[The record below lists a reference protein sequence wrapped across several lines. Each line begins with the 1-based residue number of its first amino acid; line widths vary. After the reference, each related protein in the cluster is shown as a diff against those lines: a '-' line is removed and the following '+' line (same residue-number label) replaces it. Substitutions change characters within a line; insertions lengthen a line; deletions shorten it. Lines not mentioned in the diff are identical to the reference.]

1 MNPGGGGNRALP
13 PGELA
18 RLPWRRLAEL
28 STDLGL
34 PPRLRVLACR
44 HLAQRVERLSLG
56 ERISLARIAS
66 RELFHPLAEL
76 QEPKVVGALL
86 GNPRWTFQDTLELC
100 ADPDTPGEIL
110 RRVAEGRR
118 RDGWVKIRQA
128 LTTHP
133 KTPVHLALTLLLEM
147 NESEL
152 RDLLKE
158 KSLPRL
164 VEIEIVR
171 RLGG

>member
-1 MNPGGGGNRALP
+1 M
-13 PGELA
+13 
-18 RLPWRRLAEL
+18 
-28 STDLGL
+28 
-34 PPRLRVLACR
+34 
-44 HLAQRVERLSLG
+44 
-56 ERISLARIAS
+56 
-66 RELFHPLAEL
+66 
-76 QEPKVVGALL
+76 
-86 GNPRWTFQDTLELC
+86 
-100 ADPDTPGEIL
+100 
-110 RRVAEGRR
+110 
-118 RDGWVKIRQA
+118 KIRQA